1 MRISKPTDKKEGAVT
16 RSGGMRILV
25 IGAAGFVGR
34 HLVRVWREQ
43 TPDAEIW
50 SFVRGD
56 EGHDVP
62 LARLVSG

>member
-1 MRISKPTDKKEGAVT
+1 
-16 RSGGMRILV
+16 MRILV